1 MAREFVSVSPG
12 FHEDELRRK
21 GKLEKSEFW
30 GSILMGA
37 TGLLFRLEFKS
48 AVGERE

>member
-12 FHEDELRRK
+12 FHEDELLRK
-21 GKLEKSEFW
+21 KEPGKSEFW
-30 GSILMGA
+30 GSTLMGV
-37 TGLLFRLEFKS
+37 TGLLFGLEFKS